1 MDEMKWTALEAGR
14 RIRAHEIGVEELT
27 KACLD
32 EIKKT
37 NDTYH
42 SFITICEQE
51 AMAQA
56 KKVQKGI
63 DDGTLTSP
71 LAGVP
76 MAVKDNMCTKGIET
90 TCASKILTG
99 FRPYYSSTAVHRLE
113 EAGAVILGKLN
124 MD

>member
-56 KKVQKGI
+56 KKYKKALMMV
-63 DDGTLTSP
+63 
-71 LAGVP
+71 
-76 MAVKDNMCTKGIET
+76 
-90 TCASKILTG
+90 
-99 FRPYYSSTAVHRLE
+99 R
-113 EAGAVILGKLN
+113 
-124 MD
+124 